1 MDQKFNWNNK
11 RILQQPQW
19 GDKQLL
25 KIILKQIKEYPNLVF
40 IDEIKE
46 LKKQL
51 LSAAQGKKFILQG
64 GDCAET
70 FQDFSEDTIKNKI
83 KIILQMSAIIQ
94 YTTTLN
100 VITIGRI
107 AGQFAKPRTH
117 MKEKRDN
124 KILPAYRG
132 DAIND
137 LKFSKKSRVPNPK
150 RLLQAYN
157 QSASTMNLIRSLM
170 MEGFTH
176 FNNIKSWKLSFLDK
190 SKNVNKYNNIATK
203 IKEALHF
210 AKLANIKDPDIYNNF
225 FTSHE
230 ALLLDYEEAFLNYS
244 LKFNRLYNCS
254 SHMIWI
260 GDRTRGINDGHIE
273 FASQLIN
280 PIGVKIGP
288 SIDINEIVPLCKK
301 LNPKNEL
308 NKLILVIR
316 LGAKNIKKILPGIIK
331 KVTNNNLNVIWM
343 CDPMHGNTII
353 TNNTIKT
360 RDFNTIKEELENF
373 FLIHTEKQTIPAGV
387 HFELTGED
395 VTECL
400 GGMNNITNSDLN
412 QFYNTACDP
421 RLNYEQSLEMAFLI
435 SNLLQKRRK
444 DIGKN

>member
-1 MDQKFNWNNK
+1 M
-11 RILQQPQW
+11 
-19 GDKQLL
+19 
-25 KIILKQIKEYPNLVF
+25 KQIKEYPNLVF

-117 MKEKRDN
+117 MEEKRDN

-137 LKFSKKSRVPNPK
+137 LKFSEKSRAPNPK

-225 FTSHE
+225 ST
-230 ALLLDYEEAFLNYS
+230 FLNA
-244 LKFNRLYNCS
+244 
-254 SHMIWI
+254 
-260 GDRTRGINDGHIE
+260 T
-273 FASQLIN
+273 
-280 PIGVKIGP
+280 
-288 SIDINEIVPLCKK
+288 
-301 LNPKNEL
+301 
-308 NKLILVIR
+308 
-316 LGAKNIKKILPGIIK
+316 
-331 KVTNNNLNVIWM
+331 
-343 CDPMHGNTII
+343 
-353 TNNTIKT
+353 
-360 RDFNTIKEELENF
+360 
-373 FLIHTEKQTIPAGV
+373 
-387 HFELTGED
+387 
-395 VTECL
+395 
-400 GGMNNITNSDLN
+400 
-412 QFYNTACDP
+412 
-421 RLNYEQSLEMAFLI
+421 
-435 SNLLQKRRK
+435 
-444 DIGKN
+444 